1 MLVVNKKPLCRRLL
15 LLIAIVPLHSI
26 FTVTS
31 SFGQATEWNRDPSN
45 YTNYDPSHGGTQ
57 LPSPVYSWVNIAGI
71 GPNNSSPTAQ
81 MPLSPP
87 NPYMQPTHEQT
98 RAFIEQNAF
107 LRNLDPTTKQ
117 NLIYGGPNSFVKPWQ
132 LQVQYLYGVE
142 NPFYKNGQVL
152 SNWYLPTTW
161 SSSSMGWQGVQSSGF
176 LPSASPTTYS
186 SSSGATTPYNPDYRP
201 QVYQPPPAPSR
212 VVPNNSQQPSSL
224 RPFQT
229 STLATT
235 TGNDL
240 LASRPAAVTRAI
252 ESGERALALSES
264 AGDKVGQITN
274 HAALAQL
281 LVQQGKLE
289 QAFMHLSAAE
299 AMAKTVANP
308 RLQINNLQ
316 TRGAAYMSSGEFEKS
331 LDAYR
336 EAMKLSRSLND
347 KASQAEL
354 FASSGWAFQSLGNI
368 PRALGC
374 YESAITLFTEVGN
387 KDGEVRARMGIGS
400 LYQALGE
407 WNKASE
413 QYIKAAPNASP
424 TQYVRMI
431 VSVAEIHQSLNQ
443 PLGALSRYNKALSLI
458 RSTDDP
464 SLEGAIWTGMGRAH
478 MASRSY
484 QKAQVDFEVALAKV
498 KETGNRAAEA
508 GVIASVGELNYWIA
522 LSSPTMNPKSRF
534 LEALKDYSLALPIMG
549 EVGDRLGEIGILTN
563 TGLVYD
569 AWGKSSKALPY
580 YLEALQKM
588 DELGTSA
595 RLEEFRLD
603 LAGQS
608 ASLYQRAILLEASLH
623 HMEEAF
629 DLSERARARAF
640 LDQLGNR
647 RIDLANH
654 LPTDFSLR
662 EEKLRAENI
671 SLQRQLGQ
679 EFAKPGPDVNAERT
693 LALRSRVS
701 TVRKEHQDLVNQLK
715 LSNPEYA
722 SFLSISPL
730 TLREAQQQLA
740 PDVTVLSYY
749 TAPEMTLA
757 FVLTRDSFHVSK
769 LPVSEVELYL
779 AVTTFLDFSGT
790 SEVPPSLKPLYK
802 RLIAPVKSQLKTSK
816 LAVVPYGVLHGLPFA
831 ALTSDGKNLLGD
843 NYEVFYLPSVSV
855 LPYIHARVKP
865 GGSQALVLANDQEEG
880 LPRLTYA
887 EGEARAVASLWG
899 AQPLLGEA
907 ATASILRSKAGDY
920 DIVHLIAHMDFDSQ
934 HPQSSRI
941 IFGGAKGN
949 DGPLELNDV
958 FGLDLRKTNLV
969 VLSGCQSQR
978 GSRTRGDDVLG
989 LSRAFIYAGSPSVIA
1004 SLWSVDD
1011 DATQQL
1017 MIAFYTHLKE
1027 GLSKADAL
1035 RSAQGDV
1042 RHKYPNP
1049 FYWAG
1054 FVLTGDPGQM
1064 GASSSVASST
1074 N

>member
-1 MLVVNKKPLCRRLL
+1 MTQRRGLHVKSRIVSAITSTLVLV
-15 LLIAIVPLHSI
+15 LISPAT
-26 FTVTS
+26 F
-31 SFGQATEWNRDPSN
+31 FGQATTPPLFQSPSN
-45 YTNYDPSHGGTQ
+45 
-57 LPSPVYSWVNIAGI
+57 I
-71 GPNNSSPTAQ
+71 
-81 MPLSPP
+81 SPP
-87 NPYMQPTHEQT
+87 NSSLPPQVTNALQVNLARTITPTNNPFNPPNPPTPYTQPTQQQT
-98 RAFIEQNAF
+98 RSFIDNHPA
-107 LRNLDPTTKQ
+107 LWNLPSSAKEA
-117 NLIYGGPNSFVKPWQ
+117 IISGSAGGWPLNSPYLPNGAQ
-132 LQVQYLYGVE
+132 
-142 NPFYKNGQVL
+142 NPFYQNGRVTP
-152 SNWYLPTTW
+152 NWYLPSTW
-161 SSSSMGWQGVQSSGF
+161 SSTTMSWQGVQSNGF
-176 LPSASPTTYS
+176 VPSVSPTTYS
-186 SSSGATTPYNPDYRP
+186 WSSGTTPYNPTSYTPTYRP
-201 QVYQPPPAPSR
+201 PVYQPPQQAPAR
-212 VVPNNSQQPSSL
+212 VVPNNSQL
-224 RPFQT
+224 RPFPT

-235 TGNDL
+235 TGNNL

-264 AGDKVGQITN
+264 AGDKVGQVAN

-281 LVQQGKLE
+281 LVQQGKLD
-289 QAFMHLSAAE
+289 QAFMHLTVAE
-299 AMAKTVANP
+299 TMTKTVGDP
-308 RLQINNLQ
+308 RLQINILQ
-316 TRGAAYMSSGEFEKS
+316 TKGAAYMSSGEFEKS

-347 KASQAEL
+347 RAGQAEL

-368 PRALGC
+368 PRSLGC
-374 YESAITLFTEVGN
+374 YESAITLFAEVGN
-387 KDGEVRARMGIGS
+387 KDGEVRARIGMGS

-413 QYIKAAPNASP
+413 QYMRAAPNASDE
-424 TQYVRMI
+424 QYARML

-443 PLGALSRYNKALSLI
+443 PLDALSRYKKALSLI
-458 RSTDDP
+458 RSANDQDP
-464 SLEGAIWTGMGRAH
+464 TLEGVIWAGLARSQMSAG
-478 MASRSY
+478 SY
-484 QKAQVDFEVALAKV
+484 QVAEFYFAKAMAKI
-498 KETGNRAAEA
+498 KESGNRAAEA
-508 GVIASVGELNYWIA
+508 GIIASTGELNYWTA
-522 LSSPTMNPKSRF
+522 LSSPTVDPKSRF
-534 LEALKDYSLALPIMG
+534 TEALKEYGLALPMMR
-549 EVGDRLGEIGILTN
+549 EMGDRLGEIGILTN

-569 AWGKSSKALPY
+569 AWRKPREALPY

-588 DELGTSA
+588 DELGTAA

-629 DLSERARARAF
+629 NLSERARARSF
-640 LDQLGNR
+640 LDQLGNH
-647 RIDLANH
+647 RIDLAKH
-654 LPTDFSLR
+654 PPSDFSLS
-662 EEKLRAENI
+662 EEKLRTENV

-679 EFAKPGPDVNAERT
+679 ELAKPGPDVNPERT
-693 LALRSRVS
+693 LSLRTRLSA
-701 TVRKEHQDLVNQLK
+701 VRKEYEDLINQLK
-715 LSNPEYA
+715 VSNPESA

-740 PDVTVLSYY
+740 PDVTLLSYY
-749 TAPEMTLA
+749 TTPEMTLA

-769 LPVSEVELYL
+769 LSVSELELFL
-779 AVTTFLDFSGT
+779 AVTTFLDFSGR
-790 SEVPPSLKPLYK
+790 SDMPPSLKPLYR
-802 RLIAPVKSQLKTSK
+802 RLIAPVKSQLKTSR

-831 ALTSDGKNLLGD
+831 ALTPDGQHFLGD
-843 NYEVFYLPSVSV
+843 TYSIFYLPSVSV
-855 LPYIHARVKP
+855 LPHIHARVKN

-880 LPRLTYA
+880 LPRLSYA

-899 AQPLLGEA
+899 SQPLLGEA
-907 ATASILRSKAGDY
+907 ATASMLRSKAGDY
-920 DIVHLIAHMDFDSQ
+920 DIVHLIAHFDFDSQ

-941 IFGGAKGN
+941 ILGRAKGN

-1017 MIAFYTHLKE
+1017 MIAFYRHLKE
-1027 GLSKADAL
+1027 GFSKVEAL
-1035 RSAQGDV
+1035 RSAQMDV

-1054 FVLTGDPGQM
+1054 FVLTGDPGSRI
-1064 GASSSVASST
+1064 AATTIAT

>member
-1 MLVVNKKPLCRRLL
+1 
-15 LLIAIVPLHSI
+15 
-26 FTVTS
+26 
-31 SFGQATEWNRDPSN
+31 
-45 YTNYDPSHGGTQ
+45 
-57 LPSPVYSWVNIAGI
+57 
-71 GPNNSSPTAQ
+71 
-81 MPLSPP
+81 
-87 NPYMQPTHEQT
+87 
-98 RAFIEQNAF
+98 
-107 LRNLDPTTKQ
+107 
-117 NLIYGGPNSFVKPWQ
+117 
-132 LQVQYLYGVE
+132 
-142 NPFYKNGQVL
+142 
-152 SNWYLPTTW
+152 
-161 SSSSMGWQGVQSSGF
+161 
-176 LPSASPTTYS
+176 
-186 SSSGATTPYNPDYRP
+186 
-201 QVYQPPPAPSR
+201 
-212 VVPNNSQQPSSL
+212 
-224 RPFQT
+224 
-229 STLATT
+229 
-235 TGNDL
+235 
-240 LASRPAAVTRAI
+240 
-252 ESGERALALSES
+252 LALSES

-281 LVQQGKLE
+281 LVQQGKLD
-289 QAFMHLSAAE
+289 QAFMHLSVAE
-299 AMAKTVANP
+299 TMTKAVGDP
-308 RLQINNLQ
+308 RLQANLLQ

-347 KASQAEL
+347 RGGQAEL

-374 YESAITLFTEVGN
+374 YESAITLFAEVGN
-387 KDGEVRARMGIGS
+387 KDGEVRARIGMGS

-413 QYIKAAPNASP
+413 EYMRAAPSASDE
-424 TQYVRMI
+424 QYARML

-443 PLGALSRYNKALSLI
+443 PLDALSGYKKALTLI
-458 RSTDDP
+458 RSANDQDP
-464 SLEGAIWTGMGRAH
+464 TLEGAIWAGLARSQMSAG
-478 MASRSY
+478 SY
-484 QKAQVDFEVALAKV
+484 QVAEFYFAKAMAKI
-498 KETGNRAAEA
+498 KESGNRAAEA
-508 GVIASVGELNYWIA
+508 GIIASIGELNYWTA
-522 LSSPTMNPKSRF
+522 LSSPTINPKTRF
-534 LEALKDYSLALPIMG
+534 TEALKEYGLALPMMR
-549 EVGDRLGEIGILTN
+549 EMGDRLGEIGILTN

-569 AWGKSSKALPY
+569 AWGKPREALPY

-629 DLSERARARAF
+629 DLSERARARSF
-640 LDQLGNR
+640 LDQLGNH
-647 RIDLANH
+647 RIDLAKH
-654 LPTDFSLR
+654 PPSDFSLS
-662 EEKLRAENI
+662 EEKLRAENV

-679 EFAKPGPDVNAERT
+679 ELAKPGPDVNPERT
-693 LALRSRVS
+693 LSLRTRLSA
-701 TVRKEHQDLVNQLK
+701 VRKEYEDLVHQLK
-715 LSNPEYA
+715 VSNPEYA

-730 TLREAQQQLA
+730 TLGEAQQQLA

-749 TAPEMTLA
+749 TTPEMTLA

-769 LPVSEVELYL
+769 LSVSELELFL

-790 SEVPPSLKPLYK
+790 SDMPPSLKTLFK
-802 RLIAPVKSQLKTSK
+802 RLIAPVKSQLKTSR

-831 ALTSDGKNLLGD
+831 ALTPDGQHFLGD
-843 NYEVFYLPSVSV
+843 DYSVFYLPSLSV
-855 LPYIHARVKP
+855 LPHIHARVKT

-880 LPRLTYA
+880 LPRLSYA

-899 AQPLLGEA
+899 SQPLLGEA
-907 ATASILRSKAGDY
+907 ATASMLRSKAGEY
-920 DIVHLIAHMDFDSQ
+920 DIVHLIAHFDFDSQ

-941 IFGGAKGN
+941 ILGRTKAN
-949 DGPLELNDV
+949 DGPLELHDV

-989 LSRAFIYAGSPSVIA
+989 LSRAFIYAGTPSVIA

-1027 GLSKADAL
+1027 GLSKAEAL
-1035 RSAQGDV
+1035 RGAQADI

-1054 FVLTGDPGQM
+1054 FVLTGDPGQA
-1064 GASSSVASST
+1064 GTSRLLASSK